1 VQGFD
6 LVEVQ
11 AQGFEEDIGEHG
23 DAIIFAPSA
32 GSGQALPSRTMMLR
46 QAQHKS
52 GGWRNQGPF
61 DRVSTS
67 STCQL
72 RASFDTQTQNFHEA
86 QAAAIQKLG
95 HETVDA
101 LHVLNHFFCFL
112 F

>member
-11 AQGFEEDIGEHG
+11 AQGFEKGIGEHG
-23 DAIIFAPSA
+23 DAIILAFAVTDDDLVV
-32 GSGQALPSRTMMLR
+32 GEI
-46 QAQHKS
+46 K
-52 GGWRNQGPF
+52 
-61 DRVSTS
+61 V
-67 STCQL
+67 
-72 RASFDTQTQNFHEA
+72 FDTQTQHFHTCTCATLRRKCRCEA

-95 HETVDA
+95 HETVDS